1 MLAWQGRLLVPWPR
15 LGKEHTLTTSWSEDE
30 RHVEQTWNPPTAW
43 IQAQPN
49 LLDQPTPNQSA
60 QARDKINIFL
70 SQWVGVGSMQHYR
83 DNSWLKE
90 QSDGRNIAEDYTNH
104 IDTNSSSNILFPHQ
118 FPINVF
124 KNIWVALFFTS
135 ALRHCLPVRDE
146 DSPYQM

>member
-1 MLAWQGRLLVPWPR
+1 M
-15 LGKEHTLTTSWSEDE
+15 
-30 RHVEQTWNPPTAW
+30 EQTWNPPTAW